1 MKKTILYSSFLMLW
15 DALLLVMT
23 IMDQLIEIMKL
34 KNDSVVKQINAIA
47 NNFIIQ

>member
-1 MKKTILYSSFLMLW
+1 MLW